1 MIRVAFVSDQPLSAL
16 GLQTLLSI
24 QTEFDLV
31 GEFTSEDDVLSVIK
45 QLKPDVVILDCYL
58 LINPS
63 EFLVRQIIEAN
74 LGVNT
79 IALNQIIDEQ
89 HFLSLMDAGVCG
101 YLLTNEP
108 LDVIITAI
116 HDVAEGQLR
125 VSEVLRKFIT
135 SSQPSAQDLLLDL
148 TAREREVLTL
158 IAEGYSNF
166 QIAEGL
172 CISVGTVKN
181 HSKSIFRKL
190 NVHTRVEAVL
200 FGLKHG
206 LVDIKLMT

>member
-16 GLQTLLSI
+16 GLRTLISD
-24 QTEFDLV
+24 QDEFDLV
-31 GEFTSEDDVLSVIK
+31 GEFTSENAVLDEIK
-45 QLKPDVVILDCYL
+45 KLKPDVVILDCYL
-58 LINPS
+58 LNNPS
-63 EFLVRQIIEAN
+63 ELLVMKIVEEN

-89 HFLSLMDAGVCG
+89 HFLSLMDAGVRG
-101 YLLTNEP
+101 YLLTSES
-108 LDVIITAI
+108 LDVILKALR
-116 HDVAEGQLR
+116 DVAEGQMS
-125 VSEVLRKFIT
+125 VSAVLRKLFT
-135 SSQPSAQDLLLDL
+135 SPQPSAHDYFSDL
-148 TAREREVLTL
+148 TAREREVLIL

-172 CISVGTVKN
+172 FISVGTVKN

-200 FGLKHG
+200 LGLKHG
-206 LVDIKLMT
+206 LVEVK